1 MLSKIIIFVT
11 RHNSSSA
18 TFTRFPVVNC
28 FQKLLSSWH
37 DTTILA
43 RYKSKT
49 TLRIAFKN
57 YYLRDT
63 TQPTMA
69 NKSHSPRCELLSK
82 IIIFVTRH
90 NTNLLSPLLFS
101 VVNCFQKLLS
111 SWHDTTNDGKQ
122 KPLTALWIAFK
133 NYYLRD
139 TTQLNNFQMTCSG
152 VVNCF
157 QKLLSSWHDTTYHDF
172 IEFQFLLWIA
182 FKNYYLRDTTQRSW
196 MIELSRSCCELLSKI
211 IIFVTRHNALEW
223 LNYLARV
230 VNCFQKLLSSWHDTT
245 NHRKRQIA
253 ARLWIAFKN
262 YYLRDTTQPDE
273 TPALFYNGCEL
284 LSKIIIFVTRHN
296 RCCVCNGKQ
305 SVVNCF
311 QKLLSS
317 WHDTTLFLNAVGI
330 R

>member
-1 MLSKIIIFVT
+1 MT

-90 NTNLLSPLLFS
+90 N
-101 VVNCFQKLLS
+101 
-111 SWHDTTNDGKQ
+111 
-122 KPLTALWIAFK
+122 LTISKWPAPELWIAFK

-139 TTQLNNFQMTCSG
+139 TTQLTTI
-152 VVNCF
+152 
-157 QKLLSSWHDTTYHDF
+157 SSSF
-172 IEFQFLLWIA
+172 
-182 FKNYYLRDTTQRSW
+182 S
-196 MIELSRSCCELLSKI
+196 SCCELLSKI